1 MAHEYRFLTAW
12 LLDADPAAVWTA
24 IYDAEDWPSWWPG
37 VEEVV
42 RLAEGAESGV
52 GSVFR
57 NVWRSR
63 LPYAVR
69 FDARTTRIERG
80 RLIEA
85 TATGE
90 LAGIGRWR
98 LFAADDALAVTYEWN
113 VRTTRAWMNAVA
125 PIARP
130 VFAWNHNQVM
140 RQGGQALARRVRG
153 RLLAQ
158 TA

>member
-1 MAHEYRFLTAW
+1 VDGDLRRRGL
-12 LLDADPAAVWTA
+12 AVLVA
-24 IYDAEDWPSWWPG
+24 G

-90 LAGIGRWR
+90 LAGMGRWR
-98 LFAADDALAVTYEWN
+98 LFAAEDALAVTYERN
-113 VRTTRAWMNAVA
+113 
-125 PIARP
+125 PC
-130 VFAWNHNQVM
+130 
-140 RQGGQALARRVRG
+140 ARRGRG
-153 RLLAQ
+153 
-158 TA
+158 